1 MAAVAPAGSDFS
13 RRIDLNIVGADDTL
27 EPVPGGT
34 SIFLPFCGALPA
46 SSLKFFNWV
55 FGKLGGSGAALENP
69 DTSGNEVLFEFRA
82 ELVGRIGF
90 EFSLGAIL
98 LVSVDA

>member
-46 SSLKFFNWV
+46 FSLKFFNWG
-55 FGKLGGSGAALENP
+55 FEKLGGNGAALENL

-90 EFSLGAIL
+90 EFSLGDIL
-98 LVSVDA
+98 LVSVDS